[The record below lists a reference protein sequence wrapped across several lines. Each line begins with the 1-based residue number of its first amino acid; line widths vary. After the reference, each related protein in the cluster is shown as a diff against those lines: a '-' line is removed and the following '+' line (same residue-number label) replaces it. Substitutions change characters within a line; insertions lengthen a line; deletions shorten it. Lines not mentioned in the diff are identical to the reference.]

1 MARGL
6 NEAIRDADAGRPD
19 AVDQLFT
26 TFYAELHRL
35 AELQLRGSSE
45 LTLGAT
51 TLLHEAYLNL
61 SGREGP
67 VFPDRGRFLA
77 YAARAMRGLV
87 IDYARRRQAIKRGSE
102 YVITRTG
109 VEDVAAPT
117 GGEELERLGEAL
129 ESLALADRQLAELVD
144 LHFFGGF
151 TLAEIAEL
159 RGASR
164 RTIQREWRRARLL
177 LYHVLRGST
186 PEAGGE
192 PA

>member
-1 MARGL
+1 MERGL
-6 NEAIRDADAGRPD
+6 NEAIREADAGRPD

-35 AELQLRGSSE
+35 AELQLRGRSE

-61 SGREGP
+61 SRREGP

-102 YVITRTG
+102 YVITSTG
-109 VEDVAAPT
+109 VEDVAAPS

-129 ESLALADRQLAELVD
+129 DSLSIADRQLADLVD

-151 TLAEIAEL
+151 TLVEIAEI
-159 RGASR
+159 RGSSL

-177 LYHVLRGST
+177 LYHVLRSSG
-186 PEAGGE
+186 PEAGLE
-192 PA
+192 PG

>member
-102 YVITRTG
+102 FVITSAG
-109 VEDVAAPT
+109 VEDVAAPS
-117 GGEELERLGEAL
+117 GGDELERLGEAL
-129 ESLALADRQLAELVD
+129 ESLSVADRQLAELVD

-151 TLAEIAEL
+151 TLAEIAEM
-159 RGASR
+159 RGASL
-164 RTIQREWRRARLL
+164 RTIQRDWRKARLI
-177 LYHVLRGST
+177 LYHVLRDPG
-186 PEAGGE
+186 PEAERE
-192 PA
+192 PG

>member
-1 MARGL
+1 
-6 NEAIRDADAGRPD
+6 
-19 AVDQLFT
+19 
-26 TFYAELHRL
+26 
-35 AELQLRGSSE
+35 
-45 LTLGAT
+45 
-51 TLLHEAYLNL
+51 
-61 SGREGP
+61 
-67 VFPDRGRFLA
+67 
-77 YAARAMRGLV
+77 MRGLV